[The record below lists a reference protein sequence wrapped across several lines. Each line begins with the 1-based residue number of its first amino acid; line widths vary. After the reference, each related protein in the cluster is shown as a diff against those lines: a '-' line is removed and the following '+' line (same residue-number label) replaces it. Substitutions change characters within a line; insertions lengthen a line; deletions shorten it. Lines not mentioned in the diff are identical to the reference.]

1 MKMTMLAAGLL
12 ACLLLGGPAGWPA
25 HAGEPTDQGPAIA
38 KALEEFAARAEA
50 FIAQA
55 EAGDT
60 EAQWTL
66 GRLNLIN
73 QNYEGALKWFGKA
86 AALGYAPAQT
96 SLGKMH
102 AEGQG
107 VPQDY
112 GIACKWWKKAAEQG
126 DVDAQVFLGMSY
138 AWGRGVPRDPLQAS
152 KWLAKGFAG
161 SWAGLLSSDAGK
173 AGMIVILFAGAF
185 FLAVKFRPKA
195 RKLSRKQKPVATQA
209 ELQCGKT
216 APAGAGRPKTASKG
230 RNPNGVKDFS
240 FERCGTATEVTPTGA
255 EDFYRLGRMLAK
267 GIGGMARD
275 WSRARNAFGQAAR
288 LGHARAQTRFG
299 FMLLEERGSRAFR
312 DAREWLG
319 RAAGQGDPEAMSGLS
334 LMAEHGLGEKADAAG
349 AARLQ
354 EEARR
359 LGGRDAMDVFRKRT
373 ENWLR
378 IRGMLGIGLKKRF
391 ATFLARLD
399 TPARRIGFLTILAGI
414 AMVVSGMIGIVADS
428 RHPEIG
434 VRILLGGGIVLAGAG
449 ALGMAGLL
457 DRLWAWVLHG
467 SAKQG
472 EAGTREATGYGL
484 RPRQCRPRGR
494 RAFGRVHS
502 GEDFSHLRAVHE
514 EHWTTLGARPVEG
527 RLYAAGCPPRLQNS
541 HPGLRPSKSCRGRPA
556 APRSLSARRGFPAAS
571 TGTSGRFHWN
581 LPLEFPVEFP
591 IASIAAKP
599 RARLRGVCRP
609 GEGHDDA
616 GQGQSPGRF
625 GQVACTPCP
634 SWPGRRRPRPCRPS
648 MPPLLLS
655 PGPCPFPAVFESGVH
670 GAWRTERATMPG
682 Q

>member
-1 MKMTMLAAGLL
+1 MKKGLAAGLL
-12 ACLLLGGPAGWPA
+12 VCLLLGGPAGWPA
-25 HAGEPTDQGPAIA
+25 HAGEPADQGPAIA

-66 GRLNLIN
+66 GRLNLIT

-96 SLGKMH
+96 ALGTMH

-112 GIACKWWKKAAEQG
+112 GIACEWWTKAAEQG

-138 AWGRGVPRDPLQAS
+138 AWGRGVPRDPLQAG

-161 SWAGLLSSDAGK
+161 SWAELLSSDAGK

-240 FERCGTATEVTPTGA
+240 FERCGTATEISPTDA
-255 EDFYRLGRMLAK
+255 EDFYRLGCMLAK

-299 FMLLEERGSRAFR
+299 FMLLEERGSRAFL

-319 RAAGQGDPEAMSGLS
+319 RAAGQGDPEALSGLS
-334 LMAEHGLGEKADAAG
+334 LMAEYGLGAKADAAE

-354 EEARR
+354 NEAQR
-359 LGGRDAMDVFRKRT
+359 LGGRDAMNAFRKRT
-373 ENWLR
+373 EDWLR
-378 IRGMLGIGLKKRF
+378 IRGMLGLDLRKSF
-391 ATFLARLD
+391 AGFLARLG
-399 TPARRIGFLTILAGI
+399 TPARRVGFLALLLGLALAVSGLIGI
-414 AMVVSGMIGIVADS
+414 AAES
-428 RHPEIG
+428 HPETG
-434 VRILLGGGIVLAGAG
+434 SLLLLGGGGVIAGAG

-457 DRLWAWVLHG
+457 DQLWIWILHG
-467 SAKQG
+467 S
-472 EAGTREATGYGL
+472 E
-484 RPRQCRPRGR
+484 R
-494 RAFGRVHS
+494 R
-502 GEDFSHLRAVHE
+502 
-514 EHWTTLGARPVEG
+514 
-527 RLYAAGCPPRLQNS
+527 
-541 HPGLRPSKSCRGRPA
+541 
-556 APRSLSARRGFPAAS
+556 
-571 TGTSGRFHWN
+571 
-581 LPLEFPVEFP
+581 
-591 IASIAAKP
+591 
-599 RARLRGVCRP
+599 
-609 GEGHDDA
+609 
-616 GQGQSPGRF
+616 
-625 GQVACTPCP
+625 
-634 SWPGRRRPRPCRPS
+634 
-648 MPPLLLS
+648 
-655 PGPCPFPAVFESGVH
+655 
-670 GAWRTERATMPG
+670 
-682 Q
+682 